1 MRPVIAFARAVL
13 ALIAMACMP
22 GTVSAQ
28 AGPAPVPS
36 GAGATE
42 FVLDANE
49 PKRALKE
56 GKVVRA
62 VRVTTPPSIDGRLGD
77 EVWTLA
83 PHATGFMQRDPD
95 NGQAMTRQTLIQIA
109 YDDRFLYIAATCLD
123 DNGTVVSAGLGR
135 RDEQPPTDMIMI
147 ALDPRHDH
155 QTGYAF
161 QTNPS
166 GWQGDLSTTDDDRN
180 DRDYNS
186 VWEVQ
191 AEITDTGWTAEFR
204 IPFSQIRFTPSAESA
219 QVWGLNV
226 QRQIRRLNENGTW
239 VPKPRGERGEV
250 SLYGHLVFDQPIA
263 PPRRLELI
271 PYALARSAYR
281 PGVSQDG
288 GAAAG
293 VDLRV
298 GLGADATFAATI
310 NPDFGQV
317 EQDPAV
323 LNLSV
328 FETFF
333 PEKRPFFLEDS
344 RTFVPPY
351 GNFQLFH
358 SRRIGRSPG
367 RLPLDATAVVV
378 DRPEETTILG
388 AAKVT
393 GKKSNWTYGALTAA
407 TGREYADVDT
417 PIVDGS
423 GYTRH
428 ERLIEPATSYNVMR
442 VQRDLRGSSNIG
454 GLITGVFRERADD
467 AFTGGFDHNI
477 RWDQNRARWD
487 GHWVFT
493 HAPGVGGVKTSG
505 GGVTNFNVSRKN
517 FNIGTHYDHFGR
529 DFRVNDIGFFRTR
542 ANRNQAEGYAEVGQP
557 DPWKIFRRFWGFSSY
572 GYGWTDERLNI
583 NDYLETGVSFQFLN
597 YWNFNFGGGRQG
609 DVYDDLDTRGGPPIF
624 KPGSQFLFWNANSD
638 SRKRWQLNLGGS
650 VSRNAVGGSGGNGR
664 VGVSFQPNDRILAS
678 VSTNYSAG
686 IDIAQWITN
695 QDPDG
700 DGVLDHVYGTLDR
713 DVVDMTFRATY
724 SFNRDLTVQMFLQP
738 FVAVGDYGNIR
749 RLARAYSFEFEPV
762 AIPYDPDFNTKSLR
776 GNVVLRWEYVRGST
790 LFVVWDMSQADY
802 ARPGQFSLFR
812 DLRGTFGGS
821 ATNVLMVKA
830 SYWFNS

>member
-1 MRPVIAFARAVL
+1 MRLGIAAARVFCTLL
-13 ALIAMACMP
+13 ALACVP
-22 GTVSAQ
+22 RGAAAQSALV
-28 AGPAPVPS
+28 PVEAS
-36 GAGATE
+36 SAE
-42 FVLDANE
+42 FDVDANE

-62 VRVTTPPSIDGRLGD
+62 LRVTMPPAIDGRLGD

-123 DNGTVVSAGLGR
+123 DNRTAVSAGLGR

-147 ALDPRHDH
+147 AIDPRHDH

-186 VWEVQ
+186 VWEVR
-191 AEITDTGWTAEFR
+191 ADITDTGWTAEFR
-204 IPFSQIRFTPSAESA
+204 IPFSQIRFTASPQPG

-271 PYALARSAYR
+271 PYTLARSAYR

-298 GLGADATFAATI
+298 GMGSDATFAATI

-358 SRRIGRSPG
+358 SRRIGRAPG
-367 RLPLDATAVVV
+367 RLPFGENDVVV

-417 PIVDGS
+417 PIIDGS

-428 ERLIEPATSYNVMR
+428 ELLIEPATSYNVVR
-442 VQRDLRGSSNIG
+442 VQRDLRDSSNIG
-454 GLITGVFRERADD
+454 GLVTGVFRERADD
-467 AFTGGFDHNI
+467 AITGGIDHNI

-493 HAPGVGGVKTSG
+493 HAPGTDGIKTSG
-505 GGVTNFNVSRKN
+505 GGVTNFNFSRKHLN
-517 FNIGTHYDHFGR
+517 TGAHYDHLGR
-529 DFRVNDIGFFRTR
+529 DFRVNDIGFLRVR
-542 ANRNQAEGYAEVGQP
+542 QNRNQANVYVEAGQP
-557 DPWKIFRRFWGFSSY
+557 DPGKIFRRIWVFGTHSE
-572 GYGWTDERLNI
+572 GWTDDRLLIER
-583 NDYLETGVSFQFLN
+583 YSEAGTSFQFLN
-597 YWNFNFGGGRQG
+597 FWQFAVGGGGNG
-609 DVYDDLDTRGGPPIF
+609 DVYDDLDTRGGPVIS
-624 KPGSQFLFWNANSD
+624 KPGSDFLFFNGNSD
-638 SRKRWQLNLGGS
+638 SRKAWRLNFGGNLW
-650 VSRNAVGGSGGNGR
+650 RNQVGGSGGNSWMGL
-664 VGVSFQPNDRILAS
+664 SFQPNDRVLAS
-678 VSTNYSAG
+678 VSANYSAG
-686 IDIAQWITN
+686 LDIAQWIVN

-700 DGVLDHVYGTLDR
+700 DGVNDHVYGTLDR

-724 SFNRDLTVQMFLQP
+724 SFNRDLTVQMYLQP
-738 FVAVGDYGNIR
+738 FVAVGDYRDIR
-749 RLARAYSFEFEPV
+749 RLARAYSFEFEP
-762 AIPYDPDFNTKSLR
+762 AEISYDPDFNTKSLR
-776 GNVVLRWEYVRGST
+776 GNVVMRWEYVRGST
-790 LFVVWDMSQADY
+790 LFFVWDMSQVDD
-802 ARPGQFSLFR
+802 ARPGQFSVLR

-830 SYWFNS
+830 TYWFNR

>member
-1 MRPVIAFARAVL
+1 MRPRSLAALVACAFL
-13 ALIAMACMP
+13 LTP
-22 GTVSAQ
+22 GAASAQ
-28 AGPAPVPS
+28 SGPISELGVSDAPELVY
-36 GAGATE
+36 
-42 FVLDANE
+42 DASE

-62 VRVTTPPSIDGRLGD
+62 VRVSMPPSIDGRLGD
-77 EVWTLA
+77 EVWTVA

-95 NGQAMTRQTLIQIA
+95 NGQSMTRQTRIQVA
-109 YDDRFLYIAATCLD
+109 YDDRFLYVAVTCLD
-123 DNGTVVSAGLGR
+123 DSASVVSAGLGR
-135 RDEQPPTDMIMI
+135 RDEQPPTDLVMI

-186 VWEVQ
+186 VWEVR
-191 AEITDTGWTAEFR
+191 AEVNETGWTAEFR
-204 IPFSQIRFTPSAESA
+204 IPFSQIRFTASPEPG

-250 SLYGHLVFDQPIA
+250 SLYGHLVFDRPIA
-263 PPRRLELI
+263 PPRRFELI
-271 PYALARSAYR
+271 PYTLGRSAYR
-281 PGVSQDG
+281 PGLSQEG

-293 VDLRV
+293 VDVRV
-298 GLGADATFAATI
+298 GLGTDATLAATI

-358 SRRIGRSPG
+358 SRRIGRAPG
-367 RLPLDATAVVV
+367 RLPFGATDVVV
-378 DRPEETTILG
+378 DRPDETTILG
-388 AAKVT
+388 AAKIT
-393 GKKSNWTYGALTAA
+393 GKKSQWTYGVLTAA

-423 GYTRH
+423 GVNRH
-428 ERLIEPATSYNVMR
+428 EVLIEPSTSYNVFR
-442 VQRDLRGSSNIG
+442 LQRDLAGSSNIG
-454 GLITGVFRERADD
+454 ALVTGVFRERMED
-467 AFTGGFDHNI
+467 AVTGGFDHNI
-477 RWDQNRARWD
+477 RWDRNRARFD

-493 HAPGVGGVKTSG
+493 RAPGVGGVKTSG

-517 FNIGTHYDHFGR
+517 FNVGTHYDHFGR

-572 GYGWTDERLNI
+572 GYGWTDERLRI
-583 NDYLETGVSFQFLN
+583 NDYLESGVSFQFLN
-597 YWNFNFGGGRQG
+597 YWNFNVGGGRQG
-609 DVYDDLDTRGGPPIF
+609 DAYDDLDTRGGPPIF
-624 KPGSQFLFWNANSD
+624 KPGSKFLFYNANSD
-638 SRKRWQLNLGGS
+638 SRKRWQLNLGGNFW
-650 VSRNAVGGSGGNGR
+650 RNAVGGSGGNAR
-664 VGVSFQPNDRILAS
+664 TGVSFQPNDRIQAS
-678 VSTNYSAG
+678 ISANYNAG
-686 IDIAQWITN
+686 IDVAQWITN

-724 SFNRDLTVQMFLQP
+724 SFNRDLTVQMYLQP
-738 FVAVGDYGNIR
+738 FVAVGDYRNIR
-749 RLARAYSFEFEPV
+749 RLALPRSFEFSPV
-762 AIPYDPDFNTKSLR
+762 TIAYDPDFNTKSLR
-776 GNVVLRWEYVRGST
+776 GNMVLRWEYVRGST
-790 LFVVWDMSQADY
+790 LFVVWDMSQVDY
-802 ARPGQFSLFR
+802 ARPGEFSVFR
-812 DLRGTFGGS
+812 DLRGAFGGN

-830 SYWFNS
+830 TYWFNS

>member
-1 MRPVIAFARAVL
+1 MAFVHGTAV
-13 ALIAMACMP
+13 
-22 GTVSAQ
+22 AQ
-28 AGPAPVPS
+28 SGPTPAAAAPDTP
-36 GAGATE
+36 E
-42 FVLDANE
+42 FVYDANE

-56 GKVVRA
+56 GKVIRA
-62 VRVTTPPSIDGRLGD
+62 LRVATPPAIDGRLAD
-77 EVWTLA
+77 EAWTLA
-83 PHATGFMQRDPD
+83 PHASGFMQRDPD
-95 NGQAMTRQTLIQIA
+95 NGQSMTRQTRFQVA
-109 YDDRFLYIAATCLD
+109 YDDRFLYVAITCLD
-123 DNGTVVSAGLGR
+123 DSSSVVSSGLGR
-135 RDEQPPTDMIMI
+135 RDEQPPTDLVMI

-191 AEITDTGWTAEFR
+191 SAVNESGWTAEFR
-204 IPFSQIRFTPSAESA
+204 IPFSQIRFTASPEPG
-219 QVWGLNV
+219 QVWGFNA

-250 SLYGHLVFDQPIA
+250 SLYGHLVFDRPIS
-263 PPRRLELI
+263 PPRRLELM
-271 PYALARSAYR
+271 PYTLGRTAYR
-281 PGVSQDG
+281 PGQSQEG

-293 VDLRV
+293 MDLRV
-298 GLGADATFAATI
+298 GLGSDATVAATI

-351 GNFQLFH
+351 GLFQLFH
-358 SRRIGRSPG
+358 SRRIGRAPG
-367 RLPLDATAVVV
+367 RLPLGANDVVV
-378 DRPEETTILG
+378 DRPDETTILG

-393 GKKSNWTYGALTAA
+393 GKKSQWTYGVLTAA

-423 GYTRH
+423 GYSRH
-428 ERLIEPATSYNVMR
+428 ETLIEPATSYSVMR

-454 GLITGVFRERADD
+454 ALVTTVFRERADD

-487 GHWVFT
+487 GHWVIT
-493 HAPGVGGVKTSG
+493 HAPGTGGMKTSG

-517 FNIGTHYDHFGR
+517 FNIGTHYDHIGR
-529 DFRVNDIGFFRTR
+529 DFRVNDIGFLRTR
-542 ANRNQAEGYAEVGQP
+542 ANRNEVQGYAEVGQP

-572 GYGWTDERLNI
+572 GRGWTDDRLVI
-583 NDYLETGVSFQFLN
+583 NDYLESGISAQFLN
-597 YWNFNFGGGRQG
+597 YWNFNIGGGRQL

-624 KPGSQFLFWNANSD
+624 KPGSTFLFFNVNSD
-638 SRKRWQLNLGGS
+638 SRKRWQLNLGGNLW
-650 VSRNAVGGSGGNGR
+650 RNAGGGSGGNAR
-664 VGVSFQPNDRILAS
+664 TGVSFQPNDRIQAS
-678 VSTNYSAG
+678 ISANYSAG
-686 IDIAQWITN
+686 LDIAQWITN

-713 DVVDMTFRATY
+713 DVVDITFRTTY
-724 SFNRDLTVQMFLQP
+724 SFHRDLTVQVYLQP

-749 RLARAYSFEFEPV
+749 RLARARSFEFEPV
-762 AIPYDPDFNTKSLR
+762 SMAYDPDFNTKSLR
-776 GNVVLRWEYVRGST
+776 GNMVLRWEYLRGST
-790 LFVVWDMSQADY
+790 LFVVWDMSQVDY
-802 ARPGQFSLFR
+802 ARAGQFSPLR
-812 DLRGTFGGS
+812 DLRGTFSGD

-830 SYWFNS
+830 TYWFNR

>member
-1 MRPVIAFARAVL
+1 MRSGPAAVL
-13 ALIAMACMP
+13 ALAVFTALGLLP
-22 GTVSAQ
+22 RTATAQ
-28 AGPAPVPS
+28 SSSSPLSPPFDPA
-36 GAGATE
+36 A
-42 FVLDANE
+42 FVYDADE
-49 PKRALKE
+49 PKRTLKE

-62 VRVTTPPSIDGRLGD
+62 VRVTMAPTIDGRLGD
-77 EVWTLA
+77 EVWTAA
-83 PHATGFMQRDPD
+83 PLATGFMQRDPD
-95 NGQAMTRQTLIQIA
+95 NGQAMTRQTHIQVA

-123 DNGTVVSAGLGR
+123 DSAAVVSAGLGR
-135 RDEQPPTDMIMI
+135 RDEQPPTDMVMI

-186 VWEVQ
+186 VWEVR

-204 IPFSQIRFTPSAESA
+204 IPFSQIRFTASPEPG

-250 SLYGHLVFDQPIA
+250 SLYGHLVFDRPIS

-271 PYALARSAYR
+271 PYTLGRSAYR
-281 PGVSQDG
+281 PGMSQEG

-293 VDLRV
+293 VDVRV
-298 GLGADATFAATI
+298 GLGPDATLAATI

-358 SRRIGRSPG
+358 SRRIGRAPG
-367 RLPLDATAVVV
+367 RIPLGANDVVV

-388 AAKVT
+388 AAKIT
-393 GKKSNWTYGALTAA
+393 GKKSKWTYGALTAA
-407 TGREYADVDT
+407 TGREYADIDT
-417 PIVDGS
+417 PIVDGA

-428 ERLIEPATSYNVMR
+428 ESLIEPATSYNVLR
-442 VQRDLRGSSNIG
+442 VQRDVRGTSNIG
-454 GLITGVFRERADD
+454 ALVTGVLREGADD
-467 AFTGGFDHNI
+467 AFTGGIDHNI

-487 GHWVFT
+487 GHWVVT
-493 HAPGVGGVKTSG
+493 HAPGTGGVKTSA
-505 GGVTNFNVSRKN
+505 GGVTNFNFSRKH
-517 FNIGTHYDHFGR
+517 FNTGAHYDHFGR
-529 DFRVNDIGFFRTR
+529 DFRVNDIGFLRVR
-542 ANRNQAEGYAEVGQP
+542 QNRNVANAYAEVGQP
-557 DPWKIFRRFWGFSSY
+557 DPGKVFRRIWAFGNHSE
-572 GYGWTDERLNI
+572 GWTDDKLLIER
-583 NDYLETGVSFQFLN
+583 YTEGGTSFQFLN
-597 YWNFNFGGGRQG
+597 FWQFAVGGGGNG
-609 DVYDDLDTRGGPPIF
+609 DVYDDLDTRGGPVIF
-624 KPGSQFLFWNANSD
+624 KPGSDFLFFNGNSD
-638 SRKRWQLNLGGS
+638 SRKSWRLNFGGNLW
-650 VSRNAVGGSGGNGR
+650 RNGYGGSGGNSWIGL
-664 VGVSFQPNDRILAS
+664 SFQPTDRVLAS
-678 VSTNYSAG
+678 VSANYSAG
-686 IDIAQWITN
+686 IDIAQWIVN

-700 DGVLDHVYGTLDR
+700 DGLSDHVYGTLDR

-724 SFNRDLTVQMFLQP
+724 SFNRDLTVQMYLQP
-738 FVAVGDYGNIR
+738 FVAVGDYGDIR
-749 RLARAYSFEFEPV
+749 RLARARSFEFEPV
-762 AIPYDPDFNTKSLR
+762 EMSYDPDFNTRSLR
-776 GNVVLRWEYVRGST
+776 GNMVMRWEYSRGST

-802 ARPGQFSLFR
+802 ARPGRFSVFR
-812 DLRGTFGGS
+812 DLRGTFAGS

-830 SYWFNS
+830 TYWFNR